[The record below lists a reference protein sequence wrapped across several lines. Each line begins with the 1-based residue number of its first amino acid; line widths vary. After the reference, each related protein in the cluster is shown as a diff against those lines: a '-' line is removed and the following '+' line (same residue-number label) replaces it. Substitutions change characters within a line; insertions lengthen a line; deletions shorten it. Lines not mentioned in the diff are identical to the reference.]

1 MASFVRRV
9 ARKVLRPFRKPQG
22 QQTYIS
28 NTGDEENEVN
38 TLNQLKMISDQDS
51 LIKRNVLELDFN
63 QSYLTIIGDIY
74 FEDFPENDEEKIAKY
89 LVLIDDDEN
98 ELMVPLENHLA
109 WDETIRKHT
118 KFAGYAGKVDF
129 SSIVDEKPLEPGK
142 YRVRLELRQYLGN
155 GWLIRRTTLGK
166 IKNVTKNID
175 YTTKMSSFSARSNKT
190 YSLLFQYNNAA
201 RSLTITSRMLS
212 DVDPLEND
220 ITPDYEMDSKAM
232 RSLKRQVFKF
242 AYRFYKLLPIKQ
254 NRITFASDSRTNIS
268 GNFEFIYEEIKRRGE
283 KFDCRFYLKPSI
295 KAKKTWGETLSL
307 AKAFATSRYIL
318 VDDFYP
324 MIYPLTIR
332 TGAELIQVWHAV
344 GAFKTFGYSRVGMP
358 GGPKLTSLNHKNYTK
373 ALVSSHNIADK
384 YAEGFGID
392 EANILSTGIPRT
404 DVFFDKDKQAKIKA
418 KLAEELPFTKG
429 KKVIL
434 FAPTFRGNGQ
444 QSAFYPFERLN
455 FKKLYDAFHEDYVF
469 LLKIHPFVQNKPAIP
484 YEYTD
489 FFYDVSDYREI
500 NDLLLITDE
509 LITDYSSV
517 CFEYALLRRPIIFF
531 APDLADYMSKRSFY
545 FDYFDFI
552 PGKFADDTPSL
563 IEKLKEQKVDLKR
576 IDDFVN
582 YFFDDIDGK
591 ATARFVDALEDGFVH
606 VSGTDEYIDENGQL
620 RTADGKLVPGWGKN
634 KSEITKEM
642 RQKLQ
647 Q

>member
-1 MASFVRRV
+1 MAGFARRV
-9 ARKVLRPFRKPQG
+9 ARKVLRSFRKNKK
-22 QQTYIS
+22 QTKYIS
-28 NTGDEENEVN
+28 AGQDEDNTPNE
-38 TLNQLKMISDQDS
+38 LNQLKLAQQNDS
-51 LIKRNVLELDFN
+51 LLKRHVVELDFN
-63 QSYLTIIGDIY
+63 QSYMTIIGDLY
-74 FEDFPENDEEKIAKY
+74 YEDYPETDMQKINKY
-89 LVLIDDDEN
+89 LVLIDSNEN
-98 ELMVPLENHLA
+98 ELLYPLETHLA
-109 WDETIRKHT
+109 WDETVRERYKY
-118 KFAGYAGKVDF
+118 AGYAGKIDF
-129 SSIVDEKPLEPGK
+129 SSLIDEKPLQPGK
-142 YRVRLELRQYLGN
+142 YRVRLEMRQYLGD
-155 GWLIRRTTLGK
+155 GWLVRRTSLGS

-190 YSLLFQYNNAA
+190 YSLLFQYNNADH
-201 RSLTITSRMLS
+201 SLTITSRKLS

-220 ITPDYEMDSKAM
+220 LTPDYEMDSTFVRK
-232 RSLKRQVFKF
+232 LKRGVFKW
-242 AYRFYKLLPIKQ
+242 AYRFYKLRPIKA
-254 NRITFASDSRTNIS
+254 NRVVFASDSRTNIS
-268 GNFEFIYEEIKRRGE
+268 GNFEFIYNEIKRRDTN
-283 KFDCRFYLKPSI
+283 FDCQFYLKPSI
-295 KAKKTWGETLSL
+295 KAKKTWGEIFSL

-332 TGAELIQVWHAV
+332 QGAELIQVWHAV

-392 EANILSTGIPRT
+392 ESCIMPTGIPRT

-418 KLAEELPFTKG
+418 RLEEELPYIKG
-429 KKVIL
+429 KRVIL

-455 FKKLYDAFHEDYVF
+455 FKKLYDAFHKDSVF
-469 LLKIHPFVQNKPAIP
+469 LLKIHPFVQNKPSIP
-484 YEYTD
+484 YEYAD

-500 NDLLLITDE
+500 NDLLLVTDE

-517 CFEYALLRRPIIFF
+517 CFEYALLRRPLIFF

-552 PGKFADDTPSL
+552 PGKFASDTPSL
-563 IEKLKEQKVDLKR
+563 IEQLKDETVDYKR
-576 IDDFVN
+576 IDDFVS

-591 ATARFVDALEDGFVH
+591 ATARFVDALEDGFAH
-606 VSGTDEYIDENGQL
+606 VNNATEYIDDDGQL
-620 RTADGKLVPGWGKN
+620 RTVDGKLVPGWGKN
-634 KSEITKEM
+634 HSVITKDIKK
-642 RQKLQ
+642 RLQ